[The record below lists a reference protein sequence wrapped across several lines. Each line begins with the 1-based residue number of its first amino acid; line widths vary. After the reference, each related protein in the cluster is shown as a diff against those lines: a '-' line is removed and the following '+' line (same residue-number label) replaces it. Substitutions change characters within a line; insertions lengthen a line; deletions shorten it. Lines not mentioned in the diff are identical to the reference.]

1 MSKLVTE
8 ISPAEFEAI
17 IDKFIERETQDMGEL
32 PEKIFFQALRDIYS
46 APTKEPIES
55 QAPIPETAGHAVSP
69 WQQVPGGIQPGQLIP
84 AYFSS

>member
-1 MSKLVTE
+1 MSKLVTQ

-32 PEKIFFQALRDIYS
+32 PEEVFFQALRDIYS
-46 APTKEPIES
+46 SGPVKEPIEP
-55 QAPIPETAGHAVSP
+55 QAPIPP

-84 AYFSS
+84 TYFE